1 MYRFLLLLI
10 LAPIILPANAQEVSH
25 EHSVYHAFIENKGQW
40 GDHVF
45 FQNNVHGGN
54 MWVEQGRVLFQL
66 QDYSMLKDAHF
77 SDLKTDK
84 ELTYKEKLIE
94 LKFVDALKVTQIEK
108 KGATD
113 HYYNYFIGNDKSKW
127 ASDVRGYEEFTL
139 KELYQGID
147 IRFIEQ
153 EKEIKYEFIVA
164 PHVQTDKI
172 KLKYSYQKELKIDKK
187 GNLIIKTEL
196 GDIIEEKPYAYQ
208 IVNGKIIEIPC
219 SYELVDN
226 IVTFK
231 LGEYNK
237 RVTLVIDPTLIF
249 ATYNGAVSD
258 NFGMTATYGYDGSA
272 YTGGTVYGNS
282 HPMPDPNAYDVNS
295 NLTMLNVGN
304 SITTDAFILK
314 YSSDGTTMLWATFY
328 GGGDNTQ
335 GTDVPHSLICDK
347 DDNIYVFGSTS
358 SIDFPIVSGFQS
370 AHAGGTPFSV
380 NYNGV
385 NYGVAGTDIYVAKFS
400 TNGHNLLGSTYVGGD
415 KNDGVNYIIS
425 AGNYSSAAAYDSL
438 TMNYGDQ
445 FRGEIMLDS
454 VNNIIVGSSTRSANF
469 PTQNPFQPTLAGQQ
483 DGVVFKLRNDFSG
496 LIFSSF
502 YGGSK
507 TDAIYSVK
515 IDSSQ
520 NIVFGGGTTSLNLN
534 ITPGSYQNTNGGGKA
549 DGFIGKLTPDGL
561 SLTHSTYIGSLNYD
575 QVFFIEIDRLDNVF
589 ILGQSNGGLFPVINA
604 AYSNPGS
611 SQYIAK
617 FNPDLT
623 TIVGSTVFGSGSSTF
638 NISPSAFLVD
648 ICGNM
653 YVSGWGGSVL
663 QGSPPLGGMPVT
675 PDAFQPSSPN
685 GFDFYL
691 IVLEREFNSLLYA
704 TYLGG
709 NASKEHVDGGTS
721 RFDKNGV
728 VYQAVCGGCWANSD
742 FPTTSDAW
750 SNNNLSTGCNAL
762 TFKFDFNLIPNA
774 EFTTDNSIGCSPFV
788 VTFENFSSDSDGYMW
803 DFGDG
808 NLDSTTFEPVITYTT
823 PGTYNVMLTVTD
835 SICLITDSAFITI
848 EVYPEILLENIP
860 DVYMCIPDTIILT
873 ADANGTATSF
883 LWSSNNNFTDT
894 LNTSLSDSTA
904 QINEP
909 VAGYYYVMASNNGC
923 SVIDS
928 VEVGFTSADLSLNGP
943 NNLCIGD
950 ETVINASSNN
960 PLVIFTN
967 FDWSADSIIVS
978 GDGSSSVTVQPN
990 VTQYLIVTATANN
1003 GCIVTDSILISVSD
1017 IDESSVVA
1025 SASESSVPVG
1035 GEVILSAEPD
1045 GYSYSWSPSSSVHN
1059 PNAQETTA
1067 TVYESTTYTVSVSDG
1082 ICTKSSSVWVPAFP
1096 YVCDEPFIFVPNAF
1110 TPNGDGE
1117 NDVLYLR
1124 SKIVQDVIF
1133 RVYNRWG
1140 ELVFETTAMHNG
1152 WDGTFRGKLLDPD
1165 VYDYYLEGHCIDG
1178 QEFLIKGN
1186 ITLIR

>member
-94 LKFVDALKVTQIEK
+94 LKFVDTLKVTQIEK

-347 DDNIYVFGSTS
+347 ENNIYVFGSTS
-358 SIDFPIVSGFQS
+358 SVDFPIVNGFQTT
-370 AHAGGTPFSV
+370 HAGGVPFSV

-385 NYGVAGTDIYVAKFS
+385 NYGTQGTDIYVAKFS
-400 TNGHNLLGSTYVGGD
+400 ANGHNLVGSTYVGGD
-415 KNDGVNYIIS
+415 KNDGINYIIN
-425 AGNYSSAAAYDSL
+425 AGNYSQASSYDSL

-454 VNNIIVGSSTRSANF
+454 VNNIIVGSSTRSGNF
-469 PTQNPFQPTLAGQQ
+469 PTQDAFQPTLAGQQ

-496 LIFSSF
+496 LIFSSY
-502 YGGSK
+502 YGGVQA
-507 TDAIYSVK
+507 DAIYSVK

-520 NIVFGGGTTSLNLN
+520 NIVFGGGTTSLDLD
-534 ITPGSYQNTNGGGKA
+534 ITPGAYQSTHGGGKA

-561 SLTHSTYIGSLNYD
+561 TLSHSTYIGTSNYD

-604 AYSNPGS
+604 AYSDPGS

-617 FNPDLT
+617 FDPDLT
-623 TIVGSTVFGSGSSTF
+623 TIVGSTVFGSGKNTF
-638 NISPSAFLVD
+638 DISPSAFLVD
-648 ICGNM
+648 ICWTM
-653 YVSGWGGSVL
+653 YVSGRGGGVL
-663 QGSPPLGGMPVT
+663 AALPSMGGMTVT
-675 PDAFQPSSPN
+675 SDAYQISSPN

-742 FPTTSDAW
+742 FPTTPGAW

-762 TFKFDFNLIPNA
+762 TFKFDFGLIPNA
-774 EFTTDNSIGCSPFV
+774 EFTTDNSIGCAPFEV
-788 VTFENFSSDSDGYMW
+788 KFDNFSSDSDSYMW
-803 DFGDG
+803 DFGNGD
-808 NLDSTTFEPVITYTT
+808 LDSTTFEPTITYTT
-823 PGTYNVMLTVTD
+823 PGVYHVMLTVTD

-848 EVYPEILLENIP
+848 EVYPEISLENMPGI
-860 DVYMCIPDTIILT
+860 DLCVPDTIT
-873 ADANGTATSF
+873 FVADANGTATSF
-883 LWSSNNNFTDT
+883 IWSSNSSFTDT
-894 LNTSLSDSTA
+894 LNTNLSDSTA
-904 QINEP
+904 QVNVP
-909 VAGYYYVMASNNGC
+909 TAGYYYVKASNDGC

-928 VEVGFTSADLSLNGP
+928 VLVNFTSTSLNLNGSH
-943 NNLCIGD
+943 NLCLGD
-950 ETVINASSNN
+950 ETTITVVSDN
-960 PLVIFTN
+960 PLVN
-967 FDWSADSIIVS
+967 FSNYDWSPNSIIIS
-978 GDGSSSVTVQPN
+978 GDGTSSVTIQPN
-990 VTQYLIVTATANN
+990 NTQYLVVTATANN
-1003 GCIVTDSILISVSD
+1003 GCVVTDSILVSVSD
-1017 IDESSVVA
+1017 IDETSVIA
-1025 SASESSVPVG
+1025 SASEINVPIG
-1035 GEVILSAEPD
+1035 GDVILSAEPS
-1045 GYSYSWSPSSSVHN
+1045 GYNYSWTPASSVDN
-1059 PNAQETTA
+1059 PNEQETNA
-1067 TVYESTTYTVSVSDG
+1067 TVYESTNYTVFVSDG
-1082 ICTKSSSVWVPAFP
+1082 ICTKSSSVWVQAFP
-1096 YVCDEPFIFVPNAF
+1096 YTCEEPFIFVPNAF

-1124 SKIVQDVIF
+1124 SMIIEDVLF
-1133 RVYNRWG
+1133 RIYNRWG
-1140 ELVFETTAMHNG
+1140 ELVFETTTMHKG

-1178 QEFLIKGN
+1178 QEFLVKGN